1 MSSLVFS
8 FNTLAPLIIIAILGY
23 ILKQKGMFNDSL
35 TALLNKYIFYVALP
49 VLAFRAIAFVDR
61 SSGIHWPF
69 IVFATSALMVVLL
82 IGFLMV
88 PFFRLNDNEKPVVM
102 QGFVRGN
109 FIIIAIPLSLRLGG
123 EEALSV
129 IILLNVLLIPLSN
142 IMSIYI
148 FKFFQKEVNGL
159 GSFPVIMRETSR
171 NPIMIGIA
179 LGIIALWLQP
189 LWIAAIIEGNFVYDT
204 LSLLG
209 ATATPMALLAIGSS
223 LQFGQFNAYIKPI
236 LLVTSARLVVI
247 PISVFFVAHWVI
259 EWAGTTGYWPTLI
272 AIFASPVAA
281 SSVAVTQ
288 GLKGD
293 ERIAS
298 QLVLWTTLMSMV
310 TYFIYISFFANLG
323 YF

>member
-1 MSSLVFS
+1 MSSLIFS
-8 FNTLAPLIIIAILGY
+8 FNTLAPLILIAFLGY
-23 ILKQKGMFNDSL
+23 VLKQKGMFNASF

-61 SSGIHWPF
+61 SNGIHWPF
-69 IVFATSALMVVLL
+69 IVFATGALMVVLL
-82 IGFLMV
+82 LGFLV
-88 PFFRLNDNEKPVVM
+88 LPLLRLSDNEKPVVM

-109 FIIIAIPLSLRLGG
+109 FIIVAIPLSLRLGG

-142 IMSIYI
+142 IMSITI
-148 FKFFQKEVNGL
+148 FKFFQKEVNGW

-171 NPIMIGIA
+171 NPIMIAIA
-179 LGIIALWLQP
+179 LGLVALLAQP
-189 LWIAAIIEGNFVYDT
+189 LWLPYIVEGQFLYDT

-223 LQFGQFNAYIKPI
+223 LQFGQFRAYIKPV
-236 LLVTSARLVVI
+236 LTVTIARLVLI
-247 PISVFFVAHWVI
+247 PIGVFIVAHLI
-259 EWAGTTGYWPTLI
+259 IDWAGTVGYWPALI
-272 AIFASPVAA
+272 ALFASPVAA

-298 QLVLWTTLMSMV
+298 QLVLWTTLVSMV
-310 TYFIYISFFANLG
+310 TYFIYISFFASLG